1 MPNNP
6 NGIDMNMLMGF
17 LNGNT
22 NKEQFVQNLISQNPQ
37 MNAVMQQVQKSG
49 MSMKDFTLQYAKQNN
64 INLQPILNT
73 LSQRGIKL

>member
-1 MPNNP
+1 MNNIANLIIQMMTNGQNP
-6 NGIDMNMLMGF
+6 NQVVKQL
-17 LNGNT
+17 
-22 NKEQFVQNLISQNPQ
+22 VQQNPQ
-37 MNAVMQQVQKSG
+37 AQVILNQMQQSG